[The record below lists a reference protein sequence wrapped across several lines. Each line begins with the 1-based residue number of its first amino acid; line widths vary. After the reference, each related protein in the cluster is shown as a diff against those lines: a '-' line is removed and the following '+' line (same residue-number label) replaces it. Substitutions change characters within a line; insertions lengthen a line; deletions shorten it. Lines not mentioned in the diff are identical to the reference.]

1 MGNRGGGGGS
11 INIFHRQFFC
21 LTALKISVRESF
33 TVATIS
39 EIGKFW
45 LRGKK
50 CQDFPSKFPFLTVPK
65 ISVGKS
71 FTVAIISDIEKVS
84 LRWGGF
90 SRWSFQD
97 CPLKI
102 FCLTVPTISVGV
114 GLFSVSLLSGIKKV

>member
-1 MGNRGGGGGS
+1 MDNRGGS
-11 INIFHRQFFC
+11 IKIFHRKFFC
-21 LTALKISVRESF
+21 FTALKISVGESF
-33 TVATIS
+33 TVAIIS
-39 EIGKFW
+39 GIGELW

-50 CQDFPSKFPFLTVPK
+50 CQDFPSKFSFLTVPK

-84 LRWGGF
+84 LRWGGGF
-90 SRWSFQD
+90 SRLSFQD